1 MDYLT
6 AGVSFSGKLNK
17 YVGVMQGNKHDNIRK
32 DLALVIAS
40 RRNLTNHSII
50 RTIQDS

>member
-32 DLALVIAS
+32 DLAAGNS
-40 RRNLTNHSII
+40 E
-50 RTIQDS
+50 